1 MTVRQQIIARVTS
14 IEDPAILNEILAV
27 ITAESE
33 LEVPHV
39 FTKQERVAVD
49 AGLKDLSDGNVLTH
63 EQAEQMIAKWLKE
76 QSAGR

>member
-27 ITAESE
+27 ITAESA
-33 LEVPHV
+33 LEVPHA
-39 FTKQERVAVD
+39 FTAQERSAVK
-49 AGLKDLSDGNVLTH
+49 AGLKDLDEGRVLSH
-63 EQAEQMIAKWLKE
+63 EQADQMVSKWLKE